1 MLNHSTIYLCTFI
14 CFALA
19 LLETSRALVR
29 HPSIESIYQSLV
41 VQNLD
46 MAYPFLSQAFAGPVS
61 GPSAI
66 DLSNEVDDLLDDD
79 ELANQEVGGLHFP

>member
-1 MLNHSTIYLCTFI
+1 
-14 CFALA
+14 
-19 LLETSRALVR
+19 
-29 HPSIESIYQSLV
+29 
-41 VQNLD
+41 

-79 ELANQEVGGLHFP
+79 ELANQEASLLETDSKS